1 MAKTKY
7 LGATGEVFHLC
18 GLLEG
23 LNKTKTFF
31 YEIKQNKNF
40 AKEELWTIKSFV
52 GTVGRNAENNQGE

>member
-40 AKEELWTIKSFV
+40 AKEEL
-52 GTVGRNAENNQGE
+52 